1 MGSEPMAPTFA
12 GCGRRHDQDLPKASV
27 RRMSRQLGARVALRL
42 RAELRAGNGQCPLL
56 PKLLPNAV
64 ARSGTETNEEP
75 SNTAKVPKN
84 RDVRG
89 CTGIVGDGGERIS
102 SAVFS
107 TTQPPLRRPASR
119 QGDG

>member
-64 ARSGTETNEEP
+64 ARSGRTRMRNPPTLQKYRKIG
-75 SNTAKVPKN
+75 TLGAVP
-84 RDVRG
+84 G
-89 CTGIVGDGGERIS
+89 
-102 SAVFS
+102 
-107 TTQPPLRRPASR
+107 
-119 QGDG
+119 